1 MREGWEIKPLG
12 KVCEIFGRIGF
23 RGYNR
28 TDIVDSPE
36 EGAISLSPSN
46 ISNGKLTYEKPTYIS
61 WAKYEESPEIKIE
74 NNDVLFVKTGST
86 VGKCAKVENLPHP
99 ATINPQFV
107 VLKNIILDNSYLCY
121 YLQSEFFKEQLMK
134 KVTGVAVPTTSQ
146 KSLNEMTVFYPTD
159 KIKQQAVVKELD
171 QINALIAIKE
181 KQLRELEEL
190 EQTIFHEMFGDPIDN
205 EKGWNVAPLQ
215 KNVKEMFLGPF
226 GSSLK
231 VDSYV
236 SQEESYCM
244 VYEQKHAIKGT
255 IDLDNHY
262 IDKEK
267 FDSLERFCVKPGDF
281 IMSCRGTIGKLYRL
295 PVDAPIGIIHPSL
308 MKIRLKEESYNP
320 TFFQFM
326 LVKIVANERTNGN
339 CVQMAIT
346 AKALGEKKLIV
357 PSMEKQ
363 ESFAKRVKLIREQMN
378 AVNTTKKDLEELLAS
393 RMQYWFD

>member
-12 KVCEIFGRIGF
+12 KVCGIFGRIGF

-28 TDIVDSPE
+28 TDIVDTPE
-36 EGAISLSPSN
+36 KGAISLSPSN

-61 WAKYEESPEIKIE
+61 WAKYEESPEIKIDNE
-74 NNDVLFVKTGST
+74 DVLFVKTGST
-86 VGKCAKVENLPHP
+86 VGKCAKVEDLPHP
-99 ATINPQFV
+99 STINPQFV
-107 VLKNIILDNSYLCY
+107 VLKKIVLNNSYLCY
-121 YLQSEFFKEQLMK
+121 FLQSENFKEQLMK

-146 KSLNEMTVFYPTD
+146 KSLSDMNVYYPKD
-159 KIKQQAVVKELD
+159 KKEQQGVVEELD

-205 EKGWNVAPLQ
+205 EKGWDVAPLQ
-215 KNVKEMFLGPF
+215 NNVAEMFLGPF

-236 SQEESYCM
+236 PKEESFCM
-244 VYEQKHAIKGT
+244 VYEQKHAIKGS

-262 IDKEK
+262 IGKEK
-267 FDSLERFCVKPGDF
+267 FDSLERFSVKPGDF

-346 AKALGEKKLIV
+346 AKALGEKRLIV
-357 PSMEKQ
+357 PPIGEQ
-363 ESFAKRVKLIREQMN
+363 ESFAKQVAIISEQMVSVE
-378 AVNTTKKDLEELLAS
+378 ATKKELQELLAS

>member
-1 MREGWEIKPLG
+1 MREGWETKPLG

-28 TDIVDSPE
+28 TDIVNTPE

-146 KSLNEMTVFYPTD
+146 NSLGEMVVSYPID
-159 KIKQQAVVKELD
+159 KKEQLAVVEELD

-205 EKGWNVAPLQ
+205 EKGWNVDLLSNLCEVFAGGDKP
-215 KNVKEMFLGPF
+215 KNLSDMQSKEFPYPVIANGDGEKGILGYSNSCRVKEDAVTIGARGASIGNCRIVKNGFTP
-226 GSSLK
+226 
-231 VDSYV
+231 
-236 SQEESYCM
+236 
-244 VYEQKHAIKGT
+244 AIRLIT
-255 IDLDNHY
+255 LVP
-262 IDKEK
+262 KEK
-267 FDSLERFCVKPGDF
+267 LNCYFLYFFVRNMDYRINGVAQAQLTVPNIEKENILVPPIALQLHFAEKMQEIEILKDNLSTVK
-281 IMSCRGTIGKLYRL
+281 R
-295 PVDAPIGIIHPSL
+295 
-308 MKIRLKEESYNP
+308 
-320 TFFQFM
+320 
-326 LVKIVANERTNGN
+326 
-339 CVQMAIT
+339 
-346 AKALGEKKLIV
+346 
-357 PSMEKQ
+357 
-363 ESFAKRVKLIREQMN
+363 
-378 AVNTTKKDLEELLAS
+378 DLEELHAS